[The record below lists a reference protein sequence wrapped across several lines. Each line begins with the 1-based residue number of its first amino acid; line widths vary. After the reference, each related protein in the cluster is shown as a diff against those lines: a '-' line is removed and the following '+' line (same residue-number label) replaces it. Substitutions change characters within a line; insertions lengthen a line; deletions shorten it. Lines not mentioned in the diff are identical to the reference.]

1 MTSVCHQHRC
11 RIGIAL
17 LAAALSGLAWSGEPT
32 REEENAFRAAV
43 ARVAPSVV
51 RIEPA
56 GVSAAGLSSGSEAT
70 PDGNASTGLV
80 VDAAGWTVATS
91 FAVPRDVDAAILVL
105 ADGRRLAARVVGR
118 DLTRSLVLL
127 KSEPIPGAVAVEAAP
142 RGGLEPGQWTI
153 AVGRAWRATE
163 PSVAVGVL
171 SAVHRAWGR
180 AVQTD
185 ASVSP
190 LNYGGPLIDIAGR
203 VIGILAPLP
212 ADTAGMMRGTEL
224 YDAGIGFAVPLEDVT
239 RVLPRL
245 QAGEV
250 LEPGILGIGYES
262 RDRINGEPLIASVR
276 QGSPAAR
283 AGIRAGDRIAEIAGR
298 PVTRIADVRHAIVP
312 RYAGDRVDI
321 VVHRR
326 DATGAARDVAV
337 EATLA
342 DALPPWRRA
351 VIGIVAEQAAD
362 AGPLRVAWV
371 LPGGPAAKAGIAA
384 GDVIESIAD
393 TEGGQAPVI
402 VDSAA
407 ALAGLLAGLAP
418 GQTVEVK
425 TLRQGRRAAAKVVT
439 APLPGDVPE
448 DGPPAA
454 AQQGEA
460 PGGPLDAATV
470 IRLEAA
476 DVADPPLAVL
486 PRAGKTPVGV
496 LVYFAIPH
504 GPVTETEAAA
514 WKAVAARH
522 GIAVI
527 LPGSGDPRH
536 WSRDDI
542 PDVSRALASL
552 QTRRQIDPT
561 RIAVAGSGPGAAFAW
576 LVAERM
582 EGLVGGVALV
592 DSGLPRQARIDPAEP
607 GRSCWVLLGPG
618 ADGAGQARLAAD
630 RRRLE
635 EAGLTVGTLPG
646 AGAVTPADLLG
657 RWVSL
662 LGLL

>member
-1 MTSVCHQHRC
+1 MTSTCHQRRC
-11 RIGIAL
+11 RIGAAIV
-17 LAAALSGLAWSGEPT
+17 AAAVSGLAWSGEPT

-56 GVSAAGLSSGSEAT
+56 GVSAAGPASGPEAN
-70 PDGNASTGLV
+70 PGANASTGLV
-80 VDAAGWTVATS
+80 IDAAGWTVATS
-91 FAVPRDVDAAILVL
+91 FAVPHDVDAAILVL

-118 DLTRSLVLL
+118 DRTRSLVLL
-127 KSEPIPGAVAVEAAP
+127 KSEPVPGAVAVEAAP

-153 AVGRAWRATE
+153 AVGRSWQATE

-190 LNYGGPLIDIAGR
+190 MNYGGPLIDIAGR

-224 YDAGIGFAVPLEDVT
+224 YDAGIGFAVPLEDVI

-245 QAGEV
+245 QAGET
-250 LEPGILGIGYES
+250 LEPGILGIGYGS
-262 RDRINGEPLIASVR
+262 RDLINGEPLIASVR

-298 PVTRIADVRHAIVP
+298 PVTRIADVRHATVP
-312 RYAGDRVDI
+312 RYAGDRI
-321 VVHRR
+321 GVVVRRR

-337 EATLA
+337 EATLV

-351 VIGIVAEQAAD
+351 VIGIVAEPVAD
-362 AGPLRVAWV
+362 AGSVRVAWV

-393 TEGGQAPVI
+393 AEGGQAPFT

-418 GQTVEVK
+418 GQTAEV
-425 TLRQGRRAAAKVVT
+425 TTSRQGRRAAAKVVT
-439 APLPGDVPE
+439 APLPADVPE
-448 DGPPAA
+448 GGPPAA
-454 AQQGEA
+454 AQQGAA
-460 PGGPLDAATV
+460 PGGPIDAATV

-486 PRAGKTPVGV
+486 PRVGKSPVGV

-504 GPVTETEAAA
+504 GPVTESEAAA

-527 LPGSGDPRH
+527 LPGSGDPRQ

-552 QTRRQIDPT
+552 QTRRQIDPG

-582 EGLVGGVALV
+582 EGLVSGVALV

-607 GRSCWVLLGPG
+607 GRSLWVLLG
-618 ADGAGQARLAAD
+618 AGEDEAGRARLAAD

-635 EAGLTVGTLPG
+635 EAGLTVGTLPK
-646 AGAVTPADLLG
+646 AGAETPADLLG